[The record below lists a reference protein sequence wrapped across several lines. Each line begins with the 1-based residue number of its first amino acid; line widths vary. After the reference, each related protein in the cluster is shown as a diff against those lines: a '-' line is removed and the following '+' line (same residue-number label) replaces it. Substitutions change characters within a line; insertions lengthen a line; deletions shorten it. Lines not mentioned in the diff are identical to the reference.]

1 MGNSNLTENKNIE
14 EFFFKNK
21 ESLSREAHV
30 TIILYKLWL
39 ESGGKSGN
47 RFHSEDIAFAAFENW
62 PTEYSWNLEKYS
74 HLPSMDK
81 LRRPLENAR
90 KDYGWMNG
98 KKNAD
103 QSIDGYS
110 LTEQGLKL
118 GRKYIHLLSDE
129 PQEKANNNINKHII
143 NYLSRIKKNNYFKL
157 YLKENK
163 EAVIADITIY
173 DVAEILETSLSNMKR
188 FNEKFRDTKLYLTNY
203 EDDNND
209 KLLMFFNLIEDLFE
223 EIDKKWLL

>member
-1 MGNSNLTENKNIE
+1 
-14 EFFFKNK
+14 
-21 ESLSREAHV
+21 
-30 TIILYKLWL
+30 
-39 ESGGKSGN
+39 
-47 RFHSEDIAFAAFENW
+47 
-62 PTEYSWNLEKYS
+62 
-74 HLPSMDK
+74 MDK

-98 KKNAD
+98 KKRR
-103 QSIDGYS
+103 SVYRWV
-110 LTEQGLKL
+110 LTYRAGTKIRQ
-118 GRKYIHLLSDE
+118 KYIHLLSDE